1 MKKHI
6 LLLIFLLN
14 LLPAVKDGCIEV
26 GLTVSAQRMGNE
38 GGDYYRCEDPSIGE
52 YISAYPCDREVC
64 IMPCPHCDAS
74 FPCDEWGLHDCS
86 IYEED
91 EEDDDNGWHGPWTG
105 TGGGGG
111 SSSGGGGSTGGSTSN
126 HWLQTGKA
134 AWNKMSDDVKNH
146 NSVTYKA
153 TISSNNAVI
162 TDVSNLITAAGV
174 VDYVTQQLTEL
185 GSNSRYMEFSQK
197 LSCLG
202 LAVGGSQTVVL
213 ILDKGF
219 DGLTE
224 GDWCTVVSTIS
235 TGLSIYLGPTPWG
248 LGLGAF
254 GMAVGVMGAM
264 LYNEIDVKLKD
275 GRIVHIELLE
285 A

>member
-26 GLTVSAQRMGNE
+26 GLAVSAQRMGNE
-38 GGDYYRCEDPSIGE
+38 GGDYYFCDDEEIGE
-52 YISAYPCDREVC
+52 YVSPIPCDEEIC

-74 FPCDEWGLHDCS
+74 FPCDEWGLHDCG

-91 EEDDDNGWHGPWTG
+91 DGWHGPWTG

-126 HWLQTGKA
+126 PWLQTGKTV
-134 AWNKMSDDVKNH
+134 WNKMSNDVKN
-146 NSVTYKA
+146 NKSMTYKA

-162 TDVSNLITAAGV
+162 TDISNSITAAGV
-174 VDYVTQQLTEL
+174 ADYVTQQLTEL
-185 GSNSRYMEFSQK
+185 GSNSKYMEFSQK
-197 LSCLG
+197 LSYLG

-213 ILDKGF
+213 VLDKGF
-219 DGLTE
+219 GDLTA
-224 GDWCTVVSTIS
+224 GDWCTIVSTIS
-235 TGLSIYLGPTPWG
+235 TGISIYLGPTPWG

-264 LYNEIDVKLKD
+264 LYNEIDVKLRD